1 MTVTFEPSDIPANG
15 EEPAAELDALR
26 KLLIGPEQ
34 TRIDELSEELHSR
47 ELTSEE
53 LADRLPEA
61 IALSGSRGEQ
71 LGRALGP
78 TIDTALRESI
88 RRDPQEMAS
97 AIFPVLGPAIRKAIA
112 ETMASLVRSIN
123 SAVEQSLSINGMK
136 WRVESWRTG
145 VPYPELVIKHALVY
159 RVEQAFLVHA
169 ETGILLEHVAAA
181 DLSVPDADLI
191 SSMLSAIQDFVHD
204 SFKPAEGARL
214 RTFSVGEHTVQV
226 EAGPRALLAI
236 VIRGQAPDQV
246 FLRQQNV
253 LETVHLE
260 FAGPLADFNGDAA
273 PFVPAKP
280 LLEDCLET
288 VLSTGTKE
296 KGKGVWMRWA
306 IPLALVLIV
315 VAGFWIRS
323 AMRWDRALAALRAEP
338 GIVVV
343 DADRGFG
350 NWDISGMRDPAA
362 RDARAVLAGI
372 GITPKELTG
381 RWEGYLSLNP
391 ALVAARAQRAADSL
405 RGSFEQNRILF
416 APGSAILDERAI
428 ALLSSLVARYHELE
442 VAARQSGAQIKLE
455 LIGRTD
461 PTGRDETNATLAE
474 QRPAE
479 VAQWLEAS
487 GIPSA
492 NLVRNPI
499 ATGSPLV
506 SRDSAERARINRS
519 VSFRVS
525 MSPSR
530 PATGRQ

>member
-1 MTVTFEPSDIPANG
+1 MTFEPSDFPVNG
-15 EEPAAELDALR
+15 EEPAAEFDALR

-34 TRIDELSEELHSR
+34 TRIDELSQELHSR
-47 ELTSEE
+47 ELTAEE

-61 IALSGSRGEQ
+61 IALSGSRDDH

-123 SAVEQSLSINGMK
+123 SAVEQSLSLNGMK

-169 ETGILLEHVAAA
+169 ETGILLEHVSAA
-181 DLSVPDADLI
+181 DLSVPEADLI

-236 VIRGQAPDQV
+236 VIRGQAPDEV
-246 FLRQQNV
+246 LLRQQNV

-260 FAGPLADFNGDAA
+260 FAGPLADFNGDSA

-288 VLSTGTKE
+288 VLSTRSKE
-296 KGKGVWMRWA
+296 KGKRVWMRWV
-306 IPLALVLIV
+306 IPLAVVLIAV
-315 VAGFWIRS
+315 TALWMRS
-323 AMRWDRALAALRAEP
+323 AIRWDRALTALRAEP

-350 NWDISGMRDPAA
+350 GWKISGLRDPAA
-362 RDARAVLAGI
+362 RDPRAVLAAAGI
-372 GITPKELTG
+372 APKELNG

-391 ALVAARAQRAADSL
+391 ALVSARARRAADSL
-405 RGSFEQNRILF
+405 RASIEENRILF
-416 APGSAILDERAI
+416 APGSASLDGSAT
-428 ALLSSLVARYHELE
+428 AMLSSLATRYRELE
-442 VAARQSGAQIKLE
+442 NAARQSGSEVKLE

-461 PTGRDETNATLAE
+461 PTGRDETNAALAE
-474 QRPAE
+474 QRPME
-479 VAQWLEAS
+479 VARWLESS
-487 GIPSA
+487 GIA
-492 NLVRNPI
+492 ATNLARNPI
-499 ATGSPLV
+499 ATGNPLASP
-506 SRDSAERARINRS
+506 DSAERARINRS

-530 PATGRQ
+530 PDAGRH